1 MNNADTLGFASALF
15 CGVLALI
22 VAWNA
27 RRSLAHWAF
36 VVGMAALAA
45 EDAVAIVRSLRAESN
60 AAIAARDAKRLRPLL
75 ADDYETF
82 VTLSYSGSSD
92 CQSVG

>member
-1 MNNADTLGFASALF
+1 MRLWPAVAAAL
-15 CGVLALI
+15 
-22 VAWNA
+22 
-27 RRSLAHWAF
+27 
-36 VVGMAALAA
+36 MAAAAMTTALAA